1 MSSNQ
6 NRFILFLPLIIGA
19 SIAFGLLMGNFTGG
33 SKGPMIM
40 RKADKLRELL
50 NYVEAEY
57 VDTLNTKQLEEDAIA
72 SLIQQLDPHSSYIPA
87 SELEQVSEP
96 LEGNFDGIG
105 IEFNIQRDTIMV
117 VAAISGGPSESL
129 GIRSGDRI
137 VSIEGKGVAGIGI
150 RNEQVIKQLRGKSGT
165 RVKVGIYRPSGKRTQ
180 EYTITRGKIPIYS
193 LDAYY
198 LIKPD
203 IGYIKISRFSATTF
217 EEYQK
222 AFADLNARGMKKL
235 ILDLRDNPGGYLNAA
250 VKLADEF
257 LDKGKKIVYTQGK
270 ARKREDFDATEGGD
284 FESGDLAILIDEG
297 SASASEIV
305 AGAVQD
311 NDRGWIIGRR
321 SFGKGL
327 VQEEVQFDDGSALR
341 LTIARY
347 YTPSGR
353 CIQRPYQ
360 KGKDAY
366 YHELVERVQNGE
378 MEHPD
383 TLKHD
388 SLVYKTRAGR
398 KVYGGGGILPDLFVA
413 IDTSGYSSFVSEIA
427 SGGHF
432 SSFSFNYADAH
443 RKEIIGKY
451 PDAAA
456 FADGFQA
463 NGLYNDFL
471 TYLTGQGIHSKAN
484 DRSAGFVS
492 EQLRAMLAR
501 NLYGYQGYYRVVNR
515 RDKAVI
521 KAIEI
526 LQSGK
531 LVSLVQ
537 PGKWQ

>member
-72 SLIQQLDPHSSYIPA
+72 SLLQQLDPHSSYIPA

-378 MEHPD
+378 MVHPD

-471 TYLTGQGIHSKAN
+471 TYLTGKGIHSKAN